1 MERAASRH
9 RVGAGRRHT
18 GKTAALVMSRDRHW
32 LDPHFK
38 VISSMH
44 TVPHYKLISRIH
56 PGPQVKLISQ
66 ASKPSTFPDAVDNA
80 HGKHQRS
87 VDASARRRRLERVMI
102 LVVSI
107 SRDLLGERQPSVTT

>member
-1 MERAASRH
+1 
-9 RVGAGRRHT
+9 
-18 GKTAALVMSRDRHW
+18 MSRDRHW

-56 PGPQVKLISQ
+56 PGSQVKLISQ
-66 ASKPSTFPDAVDNA
+66 ASQPSSFPDAVDNA

-102 LVVSI
+102 LVVII
-107 SRDLLGERQPSVTT
+107 SRDLLGERQPSVIP